1 MTEQIVSVW
10 EALSQFLTSK
20 ITSAVGAGGVFVGA
34 EVIKKSSTFS
44 LSDYSFLTVPVPEWM
59 QIMASFWIFTLII
72 EKYGFFKFV
81 KWAWQKVFGDAPE
94 N

>member
-20 ITSAVGAGGVFVGA
+20 ITSAVVAGSIVVSA
-34 EVIKKSSTFS
+34 EAKKPSPFIDLADYGMLSIS
-44 LSDYSFLTVPVPEWM
+44 LPTWM
-59 QIMASFWIFTLII
+59 QIVGSLWILTLLL
-72 EKYGFFKFV
+72 EKIGIFRLI
-81 KWAWQKVFGDAPE
+81 KWAWQKVFGDAAE